1 MPSDLELVRQIG
13 VLQADVDHL
22 SMRLDLLH
30 RAAEAA
36 PTRAQFAAL
45 EAQGKRF
52 CFHHMSREDIR
63 AQIARMTTVVA
74 ELFVLIN
81 DLRGRYYPERQ
92 AWTRPPSQEMLRAL
106 QDSTLERQVKADR
119 EKQINASAAAVN
131 RMKQLKTVRKQQAC
145 GFAALFKAI
154 A

>member
-13 VLQADVDHL
+13 SFQADLDR
-22 SMRLDLLH
+22 MAMKLDLLH

-45 EAQGKRF
+45 KAKGKRF
-52 CFHHMSREDIR
+52 HFHQMSREDIR
-63 AQIARMTTVVA
+63 AQIARMTALVS
-74 ELFVLIN
+74 ELCVLLN
-81 DLRGRYYPERQ
+81 DLRARYFPERHV
-92 AWTRPPSQEMLRAL
+92 WDRMPSQEMIRAL

-119 EKQINASAAAVN
+119 EKQLNTSFATVT
-131 RMKQLKTVRKQQAC
+131 RMKQIKTARKKQAS
-145 GFAALFKAI
+145 GFAALFNVI